1 MTKMKTMM
9 ILSVEIA
16 GKPALKSTKSSPIAG
31 PKSKKTAKSNDDE
44 DDENEDNEDEDD
56 DDDDDDDEDEGDE
69 DGEMEQEGPMDE
81 DPSFDTNEIE
91 RSSGDSTTFGVAPL
105 IQESFQPNEN
115 AQGFDDWMTDI
126 LKRLIRLALTLEV
139 NHDSV
144 ALASNYHDQESMP

>member
-44 DDENEDNEDEDD
+44 DDENEDNEDE
-56 DDDDDDDEDEGDE
+56 DDDDDEDEGDE

-144 ALASNYHDQESMP
+144 ALASNYHDQGSMP